1 MDCELCYNY
10 LMYIHIKAKTE
21 MKKEEVVQISVDH
34 YEIAVREPAERNLA
48 NKRILEIL
56 QTLFPDKIIKIING
70 HHSKSKLI
78 AVDDAD

>member
-1 MDCELCYNY
+1 
-10 LMYIHIKAKTE
+10 MYIHVKAKTE
-21 MKKEEVVQISVDH
+21 MKKEEVVQVSNDH

-56 QTLFPDKIIKIING
+56 QKLFPNKIIKIING

-78 AVDDAD
+78 VINDTEDTEK